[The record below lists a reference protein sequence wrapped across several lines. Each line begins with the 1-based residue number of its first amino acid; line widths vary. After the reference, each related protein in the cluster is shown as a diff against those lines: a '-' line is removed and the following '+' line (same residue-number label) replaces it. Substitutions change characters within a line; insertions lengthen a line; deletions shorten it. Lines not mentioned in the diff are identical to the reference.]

1 MSKWERLNKEL
12 DDALNSITSEGWDIW
27 ALKFKQKQVNQD
39 NMENRNKPAFSVS
52 LKDNGNPSHPVAM
65 GLTKREYF
73 AIQIATG
80 LSVRSIPGRHNGIDE
95 MEVEVPLYA
104 VRLADALL
112 KALESKSE

>member
-1 MSKWERLNKEL
+1 
-12 DDALNSITSEGWDIW
+12 
-27 ALKFKQKQVNQD
+27 
-39 NMENRNKPAFSVS
+39 MENGKQPAFASTDG
-52 LKDNGNPSHPVAM
+52 KTFAND

-95 MEVEVPLYA
+95 MEVEVPFYA

-112 KALESKSE
+112 KALETKSE